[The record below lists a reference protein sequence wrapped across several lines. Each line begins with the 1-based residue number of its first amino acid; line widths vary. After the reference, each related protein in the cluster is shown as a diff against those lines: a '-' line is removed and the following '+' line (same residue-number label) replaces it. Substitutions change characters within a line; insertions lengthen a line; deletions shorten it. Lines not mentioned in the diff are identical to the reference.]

1 MIVGNLISELGKGEA
16 SLGEIIS
23 MNGVV
28 RTTGEILMKVSR
40 EDKIIEKAT
49 TITVIEVIVT
59 TEGKIMAIT
68 EIMYLMK

>member
-40 EDKIIEKAT
+40 EDRIIEKAT

-68 EIMYLMK
+68 EMTYLIK